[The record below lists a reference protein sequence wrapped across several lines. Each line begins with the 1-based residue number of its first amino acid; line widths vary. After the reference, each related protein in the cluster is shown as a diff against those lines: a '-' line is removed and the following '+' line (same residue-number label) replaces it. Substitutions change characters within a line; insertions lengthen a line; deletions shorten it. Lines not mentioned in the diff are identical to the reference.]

1 MSQTISMWGA
11 TYYLVPYVYLPKS
24 GGGTAKFT
32 DASITTAIESDVT
45 SGKVFVES
53 DGSQG
58 TGSLSFVTYY
68 TSTSAPTSSQGSNG
82 DIWLKTVS

>member
-32 DASITTAIESDVT
+32 DASITTATASDVA
-45 SGKVFVES
+45 SGKVFVKA
-53 DGSQG
+53 DGSQDTG
-58 TGSLSFVTYY
+58 TLTFVTYY
-68 TSTSAPTSSQGSNG
+68 TSSSSPSSSQGSNG
-82 DIWLKTVS
+82 DIWLVTS

>member
-32 DASITTAIESDVT
+32 DASITTASAADVAN
-45 SGKVFVES
+45 GKVFVQS

-68 TSTSAPTSSQGSNG
+68 TSSSAPSSSQGSNG
-82 DIWLKTVS
+82 DIWLVTS

>member
-32 DASITTAIESDVT
+32 DASITTASAADVA
-45 SGKVFVES
+45 SGKVFVQS
-53 DGSQG
+53 DGSEG
-58 TGSLSFVTYY
+58 AGSLSFVTYY
-68 TSTSAPTSSQGSNG
+68 TSSSAPSSSQGSNG
-82 DIWLKTVS
+82 DIWLVTS